1 MQGVEDEEDEEIGGT
16 REGNASGWEW
26 SVSTWR
32 GMTEGKVG
40 VFVCICVCVKG
51 GGGC

>member
-1 MQGVEDEEDEEIGGT
+1 MEDEEDEEIGGT

-26 SVSTWR
+26 SASTRR

-40 VFVCICVCVKG
+40 VSVCIYVSVKG